1 MSKYFDVFK
10 MLMVSEGSNAT
21 WITWSYHLFLA
32 IKVDEPNI
40 EPMDHPN
47 EWEGFNF
54 KTQL

>member
-1 MSKYFDVFK
+1 MIFHFVMSKYFDVFK

-47 EWEGFNF
+47 E
-54 KTQL
+54 